1 MSNFVDLFNEDKSD
15 IQKSYAMRDKADRL
29 SGSHDKLT
37 REEKKDA
44 ENQSKESS
52 SRRSKGIARSNGAN
66 KSLQSSSGKDKADYY
81 NNLSKEKADNRK
93 RRDGNGYMTGIG
105 SKTASHKESFHFG
118 PSFEAGYLDRL
129 LEENDDYSIMES
141 TYDGSAIN
149 DDEDPT
155 EPSVDDI
162 VNTEPDLA
170 SNYHFGPA
178 FGQDIFSKSTLKHSR
193 K

>member
-15 IQKSYAMRDKADRL
+15 IKRSIAQKNAADRL
-29 SGSHDKLT
+29 SGSHRSDVKSMS
-37 REEKKDA
+37 KDY
-44 ENQSKESS
+44 NKEAKSGKS
-52 SRRSKGIARSNGAN
+52 ERSKNSDDFFGSGKYSKNLADEINARNRSSAN
-66 KSLQSSSGKDKADYY
+66 KVHRDDKSQYGISY
-81 NNLSKEKADNRK
+81 KSKN
-93 RRDGNGYMTGIG
+93 
-105 SKTASHKESFHFG
+105 ESFHFG

-162 VNTEPDLA
+162 VNAEPDLA